1 MTDASSH
8 RFRRA
13 RPSDPCRYPYVCH
26 AEMNAIVNSNANLR
40 QLSGRTRMY
49 VTLFPC
55 QECAKMML
63 QAGIRE
69 VR

>member
-1 MTDASSH
+1 
-8 RFRRA
+8 
-13 RPSDPCRYPYVCH
+13 
-26 AEMNAIVNSNANLR
+26 MNAIVNSNANLR